1 MKPALRQGALVI
13 TGASRGIGAAVARL
27 AGKEGY
33 RVGVLYRERLDE
45 ARQVVTDIEAAGSE
59 ALAVRCDVGHEADI
73 VQAFERLSGRF
84 GGICGLVN
92 NAGITGGTSRVADLN
107 AATLEEI
114 CRINITGAFLCARE
128 AVRRMSTLRG
138 GRGGGIVNL
147 SSLAARTGTPNVW
160 VHYAATKGAIDTMTI
175 GLAKEVAAE
184 GIRVNAVRPGL
195 IETDIHAGREPGQLA
210 RLLQMVPL
218 ARIGEPDEIA
228 ASVVWLLS
236 DAASYVTG
244 ALIDVGG
251 GL

>member
-1 MKPALRQGALVI
+1 MKPASRQGALVV
-13 TGASRGIGAAVARL
+13 TGASRGIGAAVARM

-33 RVGVLYRERLDE
+33 RVGVLYREKFDE
-45 ARQVVTDIEAAGSE
+45 AQQVVSDIVAAGSE
-59 ALAVRCDVGHEADI
+59 ALAVRCDVGNEADI
-73 VQAFERLSGRF
+73 VHAFDMLALRF

-92 NAGITGGTSRVADLN
+92 NAGITGGISRVSDLT
-107 AATLEEI
+107 AAILEEV

-128 AVRRMSTLRG
+128 AVNRMSTRRG
-138 GRGGGIVNL
+138 GKGGGIVNL

-160 VHYAATKGAIDTMTI
+160 IHYAATKGAIDTMTI
-175 GLAKEVAAE
+175 GLAKEVAGD

-195 IETDIHAGREPGQLA
+195 IETDIHIGREPGQLA
-210 RLLQMVPL
+210 RLVQMVPL
-218 ARIGEPDEIA
+218 ARIGEPDEVA